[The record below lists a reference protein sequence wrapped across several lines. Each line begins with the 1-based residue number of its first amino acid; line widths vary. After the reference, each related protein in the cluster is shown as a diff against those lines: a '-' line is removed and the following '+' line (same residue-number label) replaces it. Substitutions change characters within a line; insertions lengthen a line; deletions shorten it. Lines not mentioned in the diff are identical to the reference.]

1 MTDFLSMSMNRRTA
15 FKVGAGLGIAGG
27 AGVLGYELVPPS
39 PSAQLERVDQLAR
52 ALHATLDAEQR
63 YDTCVQYDHP
73 LRQYHNRGVWGGGR
87 EVLFGFSR
95 AQRRILTDL
104 MHAGLSAEGRS
115 RIPGQDLTKWS
126 GVNGLRVLI
135 CGDRGLRRLRTG

>member
-73 LRQYHNRGVWGGGR
+73 LRQYHNRGVWGGG
-87 EVLFGFSR
+87 SD
-95 AQRRILTDL
+95 A
-104 MHAGLSAEGRS
+104 SS
-115 RIPGQDLTKWS
+115 RI
-126 GVNGLRVLI
+126 
-135 CGDRGLRRLRTG
+135 